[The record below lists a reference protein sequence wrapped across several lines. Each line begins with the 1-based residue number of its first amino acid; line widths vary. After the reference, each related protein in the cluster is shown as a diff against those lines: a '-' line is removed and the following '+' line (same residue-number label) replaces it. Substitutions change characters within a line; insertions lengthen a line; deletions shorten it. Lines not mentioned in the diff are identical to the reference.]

1 MKTLKLFQTKERV
14 SDWVQ
19 NVSSSFAS
27 SHHYPAATAD
37 QLSESKGSGR
47 HRAKSQDR
55 GGPAMRT
62 HHYPPI
68 QPGASAGGGNNNSFN
83 MYQGPVQPNLLEARL
98 LQHQAS
104 RMNNNVSMMAPPP
117 PPPPGAPAKMN
128 MSLPAAAA
136 SAATSTMDY
145 HQPET
150 TEFTTA
156 VYKFPQEK
164 EDMPYRVKIPGKFVT
179 LRHVKEFMPK
189 KGAFR
194 YYFKTEIDGEV
205 CFEEETDDRAQ
216 VPMFQAKIIV
226 QCRND

>member
-1 MKTLKLFQTKERV
+1 
-14 SDWVQ
+14 
-19 NVSSSFAS
+19 
-27 SHHYPAATAD
+27 
-37 QLSESKGSGR
+37 
-47 HRAKSQDR
+47 
-55 GGPAMRT
+55 MRT
-62 HHYPPI
+62 HYP
-68 QPGASAGGGNNNSFN
+68 QSNNNQSGGSSFN
-83 MYQGPVQPNLLEARL
+83 LYHGQPVQPNLLEARL

-117 PPPPGAPAKMN
+117 PPPPPAAKMN
-128 MSLPAAAA
+128 MSLPVAAA
-136 SAATSTMDY
+136 DY
-145 HQPET
+145 QLPPDT
-150 TEFTTA
+150 AREFTTA

-205 CFEEETDDRAQ
+205 CFEEETDERAQ